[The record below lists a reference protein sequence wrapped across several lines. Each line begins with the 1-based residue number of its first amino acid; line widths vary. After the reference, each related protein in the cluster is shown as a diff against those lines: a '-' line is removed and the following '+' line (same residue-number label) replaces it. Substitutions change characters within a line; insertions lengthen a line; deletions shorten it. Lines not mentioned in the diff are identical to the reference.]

1 MTDDEKLIDE
11 INKHVQM
18 AEAIRP
24 NTMDRAA
31 LTDLLRY
38 RFPHRNADDIEDQLI
53 VAWQKHSLF
62 WTSGSGRPSRS
73 ARG

>member
-31 LTDLLRY
+31 LADLLRY
-38 RFPHRNADDIEDQLI
+38 RFPHRNAGDIEDQLI

-62 WTSGSGRPSRS
+62 WTSGSGRPARS